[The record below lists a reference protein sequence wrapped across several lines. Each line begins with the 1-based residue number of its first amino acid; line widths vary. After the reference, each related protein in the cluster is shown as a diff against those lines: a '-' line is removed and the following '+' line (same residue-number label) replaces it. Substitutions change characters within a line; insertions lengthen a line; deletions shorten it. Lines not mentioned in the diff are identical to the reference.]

1 MGRGGQRSPI
11 LRKTPKRGATAASR
25 SGAVLRRSSLGL
37 PEREQPDHASA
48 SVAEHAHASEQLF
61 QLVVKQQFI
70 IVPEQLQQL
79 FVEQLEFLVEQFQF
93 QQFQFEQQ
101 LESVVEF
108 FAACRRFITEPVLSQ
123 QRRAIDAGLPQQPAE
138 RKSEQPGRTAQ
149 FQPERSHRLVRRL
162 RR

>member
-11 LRKTPKRGATAASR
+11 LRKTPKRGATTASR
-25 SGAVLRRSSLGL
+25 SGAVLRRPSFGL

-70 IVPEQLQQL
+70 VVPEQLQQL
-79 FVEQLEFLVEQFQF
+79 FVEQFQF

-108 FAACRRFITEPVLSQ
+108 FAACRRFITEPILSQ